1 MTKITQQL
9 HELLQEKQGEVRM
22 IEAALHALKT
32 EKRGGKRLLSSAA
45 IGKIKR
51 AQKVRWAKW
60 RKEHSRA

>member
-32 EKRGGKRLLSSAA
+32 EKRGGKRLLSPDWQE
-45 IGKIKR
+45 IKR